1 MKYPYAIFDLDGT
14 LLDSMPAWQDLGSRY
29 LRSKKISPPEN
40 LRQILGSLTMEEAA
54 VYFQQAFGVS
64 GTVPEIVEE
73 AYGLMRREYEEE
85 IPSKPGIR
93 MFLERMRE
101 SGIKMCVATAS
112 NAALAAS
119 ALKRLGLYEYFAF
132 ILDCEES
139 GSGKNS
145 PAIYDQAAYRMGGSR
160 ENTLVFEDALHAIVT
175 AREAGYYVVGV
186 SDPAQK
192 GQEEEIRKNSH
203 FYLTDYETAEAVW
216 EP

>member
-1 MKYPYAIFDLDGT
+1 MKYPYAVFDLDGT

-40 LRQILGSLTMEEAA
+40 LGQILGGLTLEEAA
-54 VYFQQAFGVS
+54 AYFKQAFGVS

-73 AYGLMRREYEEE
+73 AYGLMRLEYEEE
-85 IPSKPGIR
+85 IPSKPGVRI
-93 MFLERMRE
+93 FLARMRE
-101 SGIKMCVATAS
+101 SGVKMCVATAS
-112 NAALAAS
+112 NASLAAS

-145 PAIYDQAAYRMGGSR
+145 PAIYDQAAGRLGGSR

-175 AREAGYYVVGV
+175 VREAGYYVIGI

-192 GQEEEIRKNSH
+192 EKEGAIRELSH
-203 FYLTDYETAEAVW
+203 YYLVDYETAEPVW
-216 EP
+216 EA